1 MDPLGL
7 GAIAG
12 KFAAGGGGGKG
23 LGDVL
28 PSHDQAEAG
37 RLGLSGNLPEEYEAI
52 RVGRYKLIEGIPGRG
67 DWYGEDPSAAWGQGR
82 NDVHG
87 KQTTALVSAD
97 SEPTGSV
104 LVRTAAEQK
113 LLMLLLSD

>member
-1 MDPLGL
+1 MADVDALGL

-87 KQTTALVSAD
+87 KQNHSSCVGCLSLQEDTASAAD
-97 SEPTGSV
+97 
-104 LVRTAAEQK
+104 AQ
-113 LLMLLLSD
+113 

>member
-37 RLGLSGNLPEEYEAI
+37 RHGLSGNLPEEYEAI
-52 RVGRYKLIEGIPGRG
+52 RVGRYKLIEGIPGRVR
-67 DWYGEDPSAAWGQGR
+67 AAQR
-82 NDVHG
+82 
-87 KQTTALVSAD
+87 D
-97 SEPTGSV
+97 SRWTFSM
-104 LVRTAAEQK
+104 LVRGGIIPARFASPDQT
-113 LLMLLLSD
+113 DY